1 MPRHASPGNEP
12 RIIAATIWAKRPTCH
27 LCSWAWA
34 WDEVRKVYEFAIKR
48 PNANCDVADEER
60 GHHRGLIAEA
70 YEPLAAWLQ
79 AS

>member
-12 RIIAATIWAKRPTCH
+12 RMITGTIWAARPTCH

-34 WDEVRKVYEFAIKR
+34 WDEVRELFEFAIKR
-48 PNANCDVADEER
+48 PNANCDVEEGR
-60 GHHRGLIAEA
+60 HRRLITAA
-70 YEPLAAWLQ
+70 YEPLEAFLGV